1 LAKQEESK
9 RKRKE
14 IQRRQNPQTKQD
26 FNVLY
31 QDINIW
37 REEEAAAI
45 KNSTKR
51 SEDKFLQLDLL
62 YKQIR
67 LLQVVD
73 SLKKSA
79 KDTWKCSK
87 VEATLD
93 QLASPQTWLL
103 KRNTGFIKV
112 YTDSNIRAKQLE
124 GLYID
129 LIEDVPCEFSM
140 Y

>member
-1 LAKQEESK
+1 M
-9 RKRKE
+9 
-14 IQRRQNPQTKQD
+14 
-26 FNVLY
+26 VLY

-37 REEEAAAI
+37 RKEEAAAI
-45 KNSTKR
+45 KNSTFKL
-51 SEDKFLQLDLL
+51 SEGKFLQLDLL

-79 KDTWKCSK
+79 KETWKCSK

-93 QLASPQTWLL
+93 QLASPKTLLL
-103 KRNTGFIKV
+103 KRNTGLIKV
-112 YTDSNIRAKQLE
+112 YTATNIRAKQLE

-129 LIEDVPCEFSM
+129 LIKDVPCEFLM
-140 Y
+140 